1 MLNSQNIKQAIGI
14 QVMFMLKIK
23 LKKYIFRQI
32 IPFFDTSDV
41 TFLNLVRMGTC
52 ILRMPQLNN

>member
-41 TFLNLVRMGTC
+41 TFLNLVRMGMC